1 MNKLAIVFL
10 VALVGASHALLLPPE
25 PVGEFN
31 KQDFIDGLFAGLEKN
46 DNATSV
52 CQFELSKFG
61 RVALDLEK
69 LYEKLLD
76 SRANVMD
83 VFVVLFEVV
92 TTSRSVY
99 EDCDL
104 GSLAHVFMRALS
116 PLMLLF
122 GVLHFI
128 FIDSWQVIP
137 DVFHLGQAYIN
148 QDWYHVGYWV
158 GKTIKDLFGFSVY
171 V

>member
-1 MNKLAIVFL
+1 MERFAILLLIVF
-10 VALVGASHALLLPPE
+10 VGASHALLLPPQ

-31 KQDFIDGLFAGLEKN
+31 KQDFIDGLFAGLEKKE
-46 DNATSV
+46 NATSV
-52 CQFELSKFG
+52 CQFELSKLG
-61 RVALDLEK
+61 RVAVDLEQ
-69 LYEKLLD
+69 LYEKLVA
-76 SRANVMD
+76 SRASVMD

-104 GSLAHVFMRALS
+104 GSLAHVFMKALS
-116 PLMLLF
+116 PLMLLL
-122 GVLHFI
+122 GVVHFI
-128 FIDSWQVIP
+128 FVDSWQVLP
-137 DVFHLGQAYIN
+137 DLFHLGQAYAN
-148 QDWYHVGYWV
+148 HDWYHVGFFV